1 MLHSTP
7 TESAPCATGNGGAL
21 DSEFRML
28 ASLIPYPLHPAIVH
42 LPMAFVVLL
51 PLTVAVAIVAIR
63 RGAAP
68 MRVWG
73 VAAAMHAAL
82 ALSAWAS
89 LASGD
94 EAGEKVE
101 KVVAEAPIESHEE
114 AAEAFLALAV
124 GALAVSLVGLRRD
137 RIGVIA
143 RGAAA
148 VGSIVLL
155 GSGWQVGHS
164 GGQLVYRYGAAS
176 AYATDSVR
184 TADGGTPERGR
195 SSNGDDDDR

>member
-1 MLHSTP
+1 
-7 TESAPCATGNGGAL
+7 
-21 DSEFRML
+21 
-28 ASLIPYPLHPAIVH
+28 
-42 LPMAFVVLL
+42 
-51 PLTVAVAIVAIR
+51 
-63 RGAAP
+63 

-94 EAGEKVE
+94 AAAEKVE
-101 KVVAEAPIESHEE
+101 KVVTEAPVESHEE

-124 GALAVSLVGLRRD
+124 GAVAVSLIGLRRD
-137 RIGVIA
+137 RAGSVA
-143 RGAAA
+143 RGVAA
-148 VGSIVLL
+148 VGSLVLL

-176 AYATDSVR
+176 AYTTDSVL
-184 TADGGTPERGR
+184 TADGGAPQRTG
-195 SSNGDDDDR
+195 SSKGDDDR